1 MNLALQCFIISCCLF
16 EIIPLADEHSVKI
29 KKRGQLP
36 PLKYKIKLLDYAFCA
51 FLE

>member
-29 KKRGQLP
+29 KRREQLP
-36 PLKYKIKLLDYAFCA
+36 PSLKIIEQYDYAF
-51 FLE
+51 